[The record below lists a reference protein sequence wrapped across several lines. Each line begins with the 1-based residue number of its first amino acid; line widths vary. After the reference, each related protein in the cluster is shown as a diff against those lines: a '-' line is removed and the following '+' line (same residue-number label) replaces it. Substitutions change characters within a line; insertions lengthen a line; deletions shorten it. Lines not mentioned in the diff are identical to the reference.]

1 LHPVGSTNRALQ
13 MFAVI
18 HHLETISPKEKTL
31 ELITLFVKGPLKKQK
46 CQNHC
51 EEIKICLHI
60 HLKQ

>member
-1 LHPVGSTNRALQ
+1 